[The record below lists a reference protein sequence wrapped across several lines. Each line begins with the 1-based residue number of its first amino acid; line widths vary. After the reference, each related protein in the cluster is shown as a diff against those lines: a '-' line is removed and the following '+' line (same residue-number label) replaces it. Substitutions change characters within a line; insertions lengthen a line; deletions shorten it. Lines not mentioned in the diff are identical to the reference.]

1 MNNSLLY
8 IGCILGNIGFYTSF
22 LYFPIQIVAG
32 AMLLEPFFAQ
42 LAGILLGQDKMP
54 GISTLFG
61 LILISIGFIIAGFGA
76 KYKED
81 KAKIRNLKIKESSHI
96 LNCSDIDNL

>member
-1 MNNSLLY
+1 MDVFLETLDF
-8 IGCILGNIGFYTSF
+8 ILPF

-54 GISTLFG
+54 GINTLFG
-61 LILISIGFIIAGFGA
+61 LILMSIGFIIAGFGA
-76 KYKED
+76 KCKED
-81 KAKIRNLKIKESSHI
+81 KVKIRNLKIKENSH
-96 LNCSDIDNL
+96 LHNCSDKDNL